1 MHGEGI
7 WKSGEYSGNLMVVSL
22 EHEKDRM
29 VSSVVKKLA
38 VLTRR
43 IWDVGNIFVLKL
55 VVHKC

>member
-1 MHGEGI
+1 
-7 WKSGEYSGNLMVVSL
+7 MVVSL